1 LQISTAQR
9 LSEEPIAEIRE
20 LVYRASID
28 RMDDAGFAA
37 MSAMNQAHL
46 VMLVECGV
54 LSPEAGASL
63 ARAMGQMQAEGR
75 AGLPTD
81 STIEDPYFAYEARLA
96 ELVGGEIAGQLHA
109 GRSRN
114 DIGATL
120 DQMAARGCCLAIL
133 AALEP
138 LRATVLDMA
147 ARHTATIMPGHT
159 HLQPAQPITFGFYLA
174 SIAAALQRDADRLLG
189 AFVHIDACSLGSAAM
204 AGTSFPI
211 DRERTAALL
220 GFAAVAEPCLDAVA
234 SRDFATSLLFAATQ
248 LAVTWNRVVQDLH
261 VFFSHEFSAISLP
274 DRVAGTSSIMPQK
287 KNPIA
292 LEFLRAEAARAI
304 GGLTSVLCAIKSTNF
319 SIALDAQREGLIDL
333 WAVLQRMPGN
343 LRLFTRILESVTL
356 QEALL
361 LERCRT
367 NFATAT
373 DLADGLVRR
382 CGIAFRDAH
391 HIVGG
396 VVRLAIDQGLSADA
410 VDAAMVERV
419 AEPLLGRRLG
429 VDDVFVRACLD
440 PVRAVEGRKTQGGTS
455 RAEVERQIGK
465 ARAALRAHA
474 AEAAALQARV
484 DDAADLLARRV
495 RDVAGGVV

>member
-1 LQISTAQR
+1 MQSPTAQR

-20 LVYRASID
+20 LIYRASID

-46 VMLVECGV
+46 VMLAECNV
-54 LSPEAGASL
+54 LRPAVVAPL
-63 ARAMGQMQAEGR
+63 ARAMRRMQAEGR
-75 AGLPTD
+75 AGLPSD
-81 STIEDPYFAYEARLA
+81 SAIEDPYFAYEARLA

-120 DQMAARGCCLAIL
+120 DRMAARRCCLAIL
-133 AALEP
+133 AALAP
-138 LRATVLDMA
+138 LRDTVLDMA
-147 ARHTATIMPGHT
+147 ARHTATIVPGHT
-159 HLQPAQPITFGFYLA
+159 HLQPAQPITFGFYLV
-174 SIAAALQRDADRLLG
+174 SIAAALQRDAERLLG
-189 AFVHIDACSLGSAAM
+189 AYTHIDSCSLGSAAM

-211 DRERTAALL
+211 SRERTATLL
-220 GFAAVAEPCLDAVA
+220 GFAEVAEPCLDAVA

-261 VFFSHEFSAISLP
+261 VFFSHEFSAIMLP

-287 KNPIA
+287 KNPVA
-292 LEFLRAEAARAI
+292 LEFLRAESARAI
-304 GGLTSVLCAIKSTNF
+304 GGLTSALTSIRSTNF

-333 WAVLQRMPGN
+333 WAVLKRMPAN
-343 LRLFTRILESVTL
+343 LRLFTRIIESVTL
-356 QEALL
+356 REALL

-373 DLADGLVRR
+373 DLADGLVRQ

-396 VVRLAIDQGLSADA
+396 VVRLALDRGLAADA
-410 VDAAMVERV
+410 VDAAMVESI

-429 VDDVFVRACLD
+429 VDDAFVCACLD

-455 RAEVERQIGK
+455 QREVTRLIAK
-465 ARAALRAHA
+465 ARSVLEAQVS
-474 AEAAALQARV
+474 EAAALQARL
-484 DDAADLLARRV
+484 DSAAELLAGRI
-495 RDVAGGVV
+495 RDLAEGVA